1 MTSIPRRLLEQMQVD
16 KKYNLSPEQ
25 VIELCKNFQP
35 DYAAEVMIEMGHT
48 NAEIKEATKL
58 NGCSISWMRV
68 RYLTPPPKAELEF
81 RHAEINKEFVH
92 VTTKLERQ
100 FCQLFRCGIYH
111 KDYQRTVS
119 RIDAG

>member
-1 MTSIPRRLLEQMQVD
+1 MTTIPRRLLEQMQVD

-25 VIELCKNFQP
+25 VIELRKNFGP

-48 NAEIKEATKL
+48 NDEIKEATGL
-58 NGCSISWMRV
+58 NGCRISWMRV
-68 RYLTPPPKAELEF
+68 KYSTPPPKGYLEF
-81 RHAEINKEFVH
+81 RYAEINKEFVH

-111 KDYQRTVS
+111 KDYKRTVG
-119 RIDAG
+119 RIDAR